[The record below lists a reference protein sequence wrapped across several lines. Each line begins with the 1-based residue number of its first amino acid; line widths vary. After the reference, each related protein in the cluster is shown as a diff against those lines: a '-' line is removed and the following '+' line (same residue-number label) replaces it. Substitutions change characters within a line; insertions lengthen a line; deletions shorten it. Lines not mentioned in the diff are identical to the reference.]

1 MFQFS
6 TTTLVNSLTDFTT
19 GQPLFTVVNKG
30 TQQAPDNV
38 VYVKRQGIYRIDD
51 DHKICAY
58 KAVGH
63 PAYLDVLDLAKI
75 GTGASDQTKDYRV
88 ALYIRS
94 TGNADP
100 LFANSYVFKG
110 RPFYVEF
117 KGGSNAIKNF
127 ANALNKYQN
136 VTVDTPV
143 LKLAKT
149 LDGAFATE
157 SVTVGITAAPKA
169 DNSDAAYAVAAN
181 QYMRIY
187 EAKLQEFVPAD
198 NGKQDYYKDI
208 LDLKEEEAVATGKEG
223 FGDYE
228 NLEKDYRL
236 PTAANLRW
244 KRTLADEMPVPGVL
258 YNQYTIYYL
267 VNRGNMGGA
276 AVGQQVKSE
285 TTHVFWVQQSLAS
298 DFETE
303 MTKLTGVTFEVVPE
317 VW

>member
-19 GQPLFTVVNKG
+19 GKELITKDAN
-30 TQQAPDNV
+30 DV
-38 VYVKRQGIYRIDD
+38 VYVKRQGVYRVDD
-51 DHKICAY
+51 DHQICAY

-63 PAYLDVLDLAKI
+63 EGYLDVLDLSKI

-100 LFANSYVFKG
+100 MFANSYVFKG

-117 KGGSNAIKNF
+117 KGGANAVKNF

-143 LKLAKT
+143 LNLAKT
-149 LDGAFATE
+149 LDGAFATD
-157 SVTVGITAAPKA
+157 SVTVGITAVPAA

-187 EAKLQEFVPAD
+187 EAKLQEFVPAND
-198 NGKQDYYKDI
+198 GKQDYYKDI
-208 LDLKEEEAVATGKEG
+208 LDIKDDGGVATGKEG
-223 FGDYE
+223 FGDFE
-228 NLEKDYRL
+228 HLEKDYRL

-244 KRTLADEMPVPGVL
+244 KRTLADEMPIPGVL

-298 DFETE
+298 QFETKMKQLSGLNFKE
-303 MTKLTGVTFEVVPE
+303 VPE
-317 VW
+317 P

>member
-63 PAYLDVLDLAKI
+63 KAYLDVLDLSGI
-75 GTGASDQTKDYRV
+75 ASTADNQTKNYRV

-117 KGGSNAIKNF
+117 AGGSDAKKNF

-149 LDGAFATE
+149 LDGNFATE

-169 DNSDAAYAVAAN
+169 DNSDVAYAVAAN

-187 EAKLQEFVPAD
+187 EAKLQEFVPASD
-198 NGKQDYYKDI
+198 GKQDYYKDI
-208 LDLKEEEAVATGKEG
+208 LDLKTSYVATGKEG
-223 FGDYE
+223 FGDFE
-228 NLEKDYRL
+228 HLEKDYRL

-244 KRTLADEMPVPGVL
+244 KRTLEDEMPVPGVL

-285 TTHVFWVQQSLAS
+285 TTHVFWVQQGLAS
-298 DFETE
+298 NFEAE

-317 VW
+317 A

>member
-6 TTTLVNSLTDFTT
+6 TTTLVNSLTDLTT

-38 VYVKRQGIYRIDD
+38 VYVKRHGVYRKDD
-51 DHKICAY
+51 DHQICAY

-63 PAYLDVLDLAKI
+63 AAYLDVLDLTKVAD
-75 GTGASDQTKDYRV
+75 AADQTKTYRV

-117 KGGSNAIKNF
+117 KGGSNAVKNF

-143 LKLAKT
+143 LNLAKT
-149 LDGAFATE
+149 LTG
-157 SVTVGITAAPKA
+157 TAADGNSTVTAIATKPSA

-187 EAKLQEFVPAD
+187 SAVLQVLVPGQ
-198 NGKQDYYKDI
+198 NGVQDKFEDVEE
-208 LDLKEEEAVATGKEG
+208 LDFNTGKEG
-223 FGDYE
+223 FGDFE
-228 NLEKDYRL
+228 HLEKDYRL

-244 KRTLADEMPVPGVL
+244 KRTLEDEMPIPGVL

-317 VW
+317 A